1 MSFENF
7 PTLLNQKEVSKVI
20 RKSESWLER
29 QRWLQE
35 GIPYLKVGRNVLY
48 DELDVLAYLEAQP
61 QMLRRN
67 QSTDGCEDNE

>member
-1 MSFENF
+1 MGFENF

-29 QRWLQE
+29 QRWLKE
-35 GIPYLKVGRNVLY
+35 GIPYRKVGRNVLY

-67 QSTDGCEDNE
+67 QSTDGDEDNE

>member
-1 MSFENF
+1 MKTQSF
-7 PTLLNQKEVSKVI
+7 PKLLRQREVAAII

-35 GIPYLKVGRNVLY
+35 GIPYRKVGRNVLY
-48 DELDVLAYLEAQP
+48 DEADVLVFLNAQP

-67 QSTDGCEDNE
+67 QSLGGGEDNE

>member
-1 MSFENF
+1 MSTKIF
-7 PTLLNQKEVSKVI
+7 PTLLNQKEVSLII
-20 RKSESWLER
+20 RKSEAWLER

-35 GIPYLKVGRNVLY
+35 GIPYRKVGRNVLY